1 MKKILLIILAIS
13 FYPFGCEAQIGCQD
27 LEIESEK
34 WNIEKNAFTKEIEVL
49 HEANAGL
56 DALVDKVNAQITTLK
71 SDKTKLGTTIASK
84 DVEIKSLE
92 DQLASSGGEPE
103 YITVNGVQ
111 YKVSDI
117 QLIKPFQVIDT
128 VTVTHCG
135 ATKDT
140 DWFHHGGVD
149 LPYPKDITF
158 ATAEYGM
165 TRVKFNV
172 KLTDAIKVQT
182 SYKLKRIR
190 DYEKAQTF
198 YEFIE

>member
-71 SDKTKLGTTIASK
+71 SDKAKLETTIASK